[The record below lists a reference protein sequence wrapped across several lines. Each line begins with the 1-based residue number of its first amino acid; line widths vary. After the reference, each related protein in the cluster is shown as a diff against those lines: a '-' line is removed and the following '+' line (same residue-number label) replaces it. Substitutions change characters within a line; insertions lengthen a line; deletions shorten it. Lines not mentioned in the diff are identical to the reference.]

1 MINKILEN
9 HKTLNSLYYEKLD
22 KTREVFDFNNP
33 TPTFQEIEKWGKEL
47 KKEITKHFELQEQ
60 LKNQI
65 NSKVDK
71 IVLENMLVKSILIRM
86 CNKIISG
93 GENQDVNIFNFF
105 DDFEEILKAY
115 LKKERGLL
123 IQELNQAT
131 NEEEKKRIEKILS

>member
-1 MINKILEN
+1 MIKKLIDNHQILN
-9 HKTLNSLYYEKLD
+9 DLYYNNLN
-22 KTREVFDFNNP
+22 KTREIFDFNNP
-33 TPTFQEIEKWGKEL
+33 SPTFQKMENDCLKLKVEL
-47 KKEITKHFELQEQ
+47 EKHFNKQEQ

-71 IVLENMLVKSILIRM
+71 IVMENMLVKSILLRM
-86 CNKIISG
+86 CDKIIDG
-93 GENQDVNIFNFF
+93 AKRQDVNIFNFF

-131 NEEEKKRIEKILS
+131 NEEEKKRIKKILS

>member
-1 MINKILEN
+1 MINKILEH
-9 HKTLNSLYYEKLD
+9 HKILNNLYYQLD

-47 KKEITKHFELQEQ
+47 KTEITKHFELQEQ

-65 NSKVDK
+65 NVKVDK

-93 GENQDVNIFNFF
+93 GENQDINIFNFF
-105 DDFEEILKAY
+105 EDLEEILKAY
-115 LKKERGLL
+115 LKKEKGLF
-123 IQELNQAT
+123 IQQLNQAT
-131 NEEEKKRIEKILS
+131 NEEEKQRIKKILS